1 MPRRG
6 RTGGGEAAFMIVPDW
21 RCGECKPRPG
31 RGRTR
36 RTARSVRPQDVIRRA
51 TTRPA
56 ALVKSAPSAQPGS
69 APMRRTAIL
78 LALLLVTPLASAQVY
93 KWTDAKGVVHYSDV
107 PPAQGVKY
115 KNMHMSL
122 TGGSAPAAATSASPA
137 AASSPVDAGAAP
149 ASARTVADNPEN
161 RAKLCAQ
168 LRQNYT

>member
-1 MPRRG
+1 
-6 RTGGGEAAFMIVPDW
+6 
-21 RCGECKPRPG
+21 
-31 RGRTR
+31 
-36 RTARSVRPQDVIRRA
+36 
-51 TTRPA
+51 
-56 ALVKSAPSAQPGS
+56 
-69 APMRRTAIL
+69 MRRTAIL

-137 AASSPVDAGAAP
+137 AAASPVDAGAAP

-168 LRQNYT
+168 LRQNYTLLKGSQPLTRDDAKGQKQLVSEQQRTQDMVNTQQQLRQYCGG